1 MGNVQKSLKILT
13 EYENA
18 KIRRTNNPIVKM
30 KKKKSNKGIQN
41 TTKIKIEQ
49 H

>member
-30 KKKKSNKGIQN
+30 KKKNQTRVYKTPQK
-41 TTKIKIEQ
+41 
-49 H
+49 